1 MNIFRQGSITEKPV
15 KKMGSTIYII
25 LSFAWGLCI
34 LMSFTGWGSF
44 LGRALFLKKDT
55 NWGQRA
61 IGGVA
66 FSIFIGGLL
75 NVFGA
80 ISKVTVISYV
90 WGGVIC
96 FVLLDALQMKNYLI
110 NAPKKILDLWRE
122 DKAAIVAVLVV
133 VILLFLS
140 YLASAVPTQWNG
152 HDDGQ
157 AYGIFPQKMLEQGSL
172 GYEPFS
178 QRRTGTLG
186 GQSFL
191 HTLVLCVLS
200 NRQLHIIDPGIAL
213 IIVIALLW
221 GLAKEFYVS
230 KRFGLSICIL
240 FLCFP
245 ILIINTT
252 SLVMGTALCLALFQ
266 AVGDRHFEDNQGIFR
281 RAFIVALLIAALCA
295 SKINFAVFC
304 GIYFSVSYGLYLVF
318 ESFRKTVAAEFVT
331 AAVLILVFLLPWMI
345 ASYQSS
351 GTLFFPFLGKG
362 YSYPAFG
369 LDENPPPTAY
379 VLVESIYHYL
389 YLPSTICLMAAFIL
403 GLRHSSKER
412 VIWAG
417 GICGSVIF
425 SGIIINSFTPAYILK
440 YSWAFFVAALAV
452 LIFYAFMNEKG
463 RQYLLFERGFY
474 AFMILLMAPC
484 FLRNS
489 LALKF
494 FDFEKNQISIQHYP
508 KTEFIARSDL
518 YPHKKVVSY
527 SRAQNSIPE
536 RQTFLAMVSE
546 ASLLDFKRNQILIVD
561 YLIPGPKPGM
571 PIFQHG
577 QAVAEYLLSQGI
589 RYVMY
594 SYSDEGGFRKSDLS
608 FRLNFKDPWVRDQA
622 LLRFTLQD
630 DLMELGKIKKKIFD
644 DGDIF
649 VLDLA
654 QGNPEWTTK
663 GYTHVER

>member
-1 MNIFRQGSITEKPV
+1 MSGVFMENN
-15 KKMGSTIYII
+15 IYII

-55 NWGQRA
+55 PWGQRA
-61 IGGVA
+61 VWGVA

-96 FVLLDALQMKNYLI
+96 FVLLDALRMKNYLI
-110 NAPKKILDLWRE
+110 NAPKKILGLWRK
-122 DKAAIVAVLVV
+122 DKAAIIAVLVV

-140 YLASAVPTQWNG
+140 YLASAVPAQWNG

-200 NRQLHIIDPGIAL
+200 NHQLHIIDPGVAL

-221 GLAKEFYVS
+221 GLAKEFHVS

-245 ILIINTT
+245 VPIINTT
-252 SLVMGTALCLALFQ
+252 SLVMGAALCLALFQ
-266 AVGDRHFEDNQGIFR
+266 VVGDRHFEDNQGVFR
-281 RAFIVALLIAALCA
+281 RAFVVALLIAALCA

-318 ESFRKTVAAEFVT
+318 ESSRRIVAAEFVI
-331 AAVLILVFLLPWMI
+331 AAVLTLVFLLPWMI
-345 ASYQSS
+345 ASYQAS
-351 GTLFFPFLGKG
+351 GTLFFPFLGRG
-362 YSYPAFG
+362 YYYPAFG
-369 LDENPPPTAY
+369 LNENPLPTVH
-379 VLVESIYHYL
+379 VLVKSIYYYL
-389 YLPSTICLMAAFIL
+389 YYPSTICLMAAFIL
-403 GLRHSSKER
+403 GLRHSSKGR
-412 VIWAG
+412 IIWAG

-425 SGIIINSFTPAYILK
+425 SGIIINSLTPSVPLR
-440 YSWAFFVAALAV
+440 YSWSFFVAALSA

-463 RQYLLFERGFY
+463 RPYLLFERGFY
-474 AFMILLMAPC
+474 AFMVLLMAPC
-484 FLRNS
+484 FLINS

-494 FDFEKNQISIQHYP
+494 FDFEKDPVSIRYP
-508 KTEFIARSDL
+508 KTEFVARSDL
-518 YPHKKVVSY
+518 YPHKKVVCY
-527 SRAQNSIPE
+527 SRAQHSIPE
-536 RQTFLAMVSE
+536 RQTFLALVSE

-594 SYSDEGGFRKSDLS
+594 SYSDEGGFRKNDLS
-608 FRLNFKDPWVRDQA
+608 FRLNFTDPWPRDQA
-622 LLRFTLQD
+622 LMRFTLQD
-630 DLMELGKIKKKIFD
+630 DLMELSKIKKKIFD

-654 QGNPEWTTK
+654 QGKPEWTTK